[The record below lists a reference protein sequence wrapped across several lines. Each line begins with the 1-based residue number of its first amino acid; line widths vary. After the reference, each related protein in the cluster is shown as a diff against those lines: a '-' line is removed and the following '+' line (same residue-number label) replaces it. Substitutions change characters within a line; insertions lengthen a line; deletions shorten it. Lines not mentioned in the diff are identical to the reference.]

1 MSATKTRSQYGSWKS
16 PITADAIA
24 SNSLRL
30 GEVAFDGDDMY
41 FLEGRPSEGG
51 RQVLVRNRDG
61 KLEDALPKE
70 SNVRNL
76 VHEYGGISFLIDNG
90 TIYFVNYKDQRLY
103 AQLPGSEPI
112 AVTPENKL
120 RYADMSLDRERKR
133 IICVGEDH
141 TKEGQEPDNML
152 LSIDVSK
159 LGDKTFQPVTPQV
172 IASGYNFYACPR
184 VSPDCAMLTYIAWN
198 HPNMPWDGTDLHLA
212 SFNKSGKI
220 TQEVVIAGGVEESVF
235 QPSWSPDGKLF
246 FVNDPTGWW
255 NLYMVANP
263 VEAFEGKAKI
273 EPVATMEAEFGMPLW
288 VFGMSTYAH
297 LDGGRIICQYNEDGV
312 CKLAIISE
320 SAPSKFTMETLPS
333 EYTNFWY
340 MASNGKQV
348 GMQAGS
354 HTKPTA
360 VVSFDPKSKEFKT
373 IRVSNSIAIDPG
385 YFTKPEV
392 IEFPTEGGLTAYA
405 YFYPPVNKDFEAPE
419 GELPPLLVK
428 SHGGP
433 TGSTSAVLSLGI
445 QYWTSRGI
453 AVVDVDYGGSTGYGR
468 EYRNRL
474 KHNWGVVDM
483 HDCANAARY
492 LVKKGLVDGN
502 RLAITG
508 GSAGGYTTLCA
519 LTFLDDF
526 KAGASHFGIGDV
538 EALCADTHK
547 FESRYGDYLVGPY
560 PEMKQLYMERSP
572 IHYTEKLNCPVIFFQ
587 GLEDAVVPPS
597 QAEAMV
603 NALKK
608 KGLPVAYIAYEG
620 EQHGFRKAENI
631 KRTIEGEFY
640 FYSRIFGYKPA
651 DESEPVEI
659 ENLTATAAKH

>member
-1 MSATKTRSQYGSWKS
+1 MNAAKTRSPYGSWKS
-16 PITADAIA
+16 PISADTIA

-30 GEVAFDGDDMY
+30 GEVAFDGDEMY

-51 RQVLVRNRDG
+51 RQALVRRRKDG
-61 KLEDALPKE
+61 KLEDALPKDF
-70 SNVRNL
+70 NVRNL
-76 VHEYGGISFLIDNG
+76 VHEYGGISFMIENG
-90 TIYFVNYKDQRLY
+90 TIYFVNFKDQRIY
-103 AQLPGSEPI
+103 VQQQGSEPI
-112 AVTPENKL
+112 AITPENKL
-120 RYADMSLDRERKR
+120 RYADMTLDRQRKR
-133 IICVGEDH
+133 IICVGESH
-141 TKEGQEPDNML
+141 AKEGVEPENML
-152 LSIDVSK
+152 VSIDVSNV
-159 LGDKTFQPVTPQV
+159 GDKNFQPAEPDTIV
-172 IASGYNFYACPR
+172 SGYDFYACPR
-184 VSPDCAMLTYIAWN
+184 MSPDGNFLAYLGWR
-198 HPNMPWDGTDLHLA
+198 HPNMPWDGTDLHLV
-212 SFNKSGKI
+212 SFDKKGTIKND
-220 TQEVVIAGGVEESVF
+220 VVIAGGIEESVF
-235 QPSWSPDGKLF
+235 QPGWSADGKLF

-255 NLYMVANP
+255 NLYVLENADDAIAGKTKIHPVAN
-263 VEAFEGKAKI
+263 
-273 EPVATMEAEFGMPLW
+273 MSAEFGMPLW
-288 VFGMSTYAH
+288 VFGMTTYAF
-297 LDGGRIICQYNEDGV
+297 LDGGRMICQYNEDGV
-312 CKLAIISE
+312 CKLGIISE
-320 SAPSKFTMETLPS
+320 NSPLKFTMETIPC
-333 EYTNFWY
+333 EFTNFWY
-340 MASNGKQV
+340 ITSNGKQV
-348 GMQAGS
+348 GMQAGNHS
-354 HTKPTA
+354 TPTA
-360 VVSFDPKSKEFKT
+360 IVKFDPASKKFETVQK
-373 IRVSNSIAIDPG
+373 SNSITIDPG
-385 YFTKPEV
+385 YLAKPQV

-405 YFYPPVNKDFEAPE
+405 YFYAPTNKDFESPQ

-433 TGSTSAVLSLGI
+433 TGSTSSVLSLGI

-474 KHNWGVVDM
+474 KFNWGVVDM

-492 LVKKGLVDGN
+492 LVKKGLVDGD

-560 PEMKQLYMERSP
+560 PEMKQLYIERSP

-603 NALKK
+603 SALKK

-651 DESEPVEI
+651 DDTELVEI
-659 ENLTATAAKH
+659 ENLTVSASH

>member
-1 MSATKTRSQYGSWKS
+1 MNATKTVSPYGSWKS
-16 PITADAIA
+16 PISADSIA

-51 RQVLVRNRDG
+51 RQTLVVRRKDG
-61 KLEDALPKE
+61 TLEDALPKE
-70 SNVRNL
+70 FNVRNL

-90 TIYFVNYKDQRLY
+90 TIFFVNYKDQRVY
-103 AQLPGSEPI
+103 VQQPGHEPV

-120 RYADMSLDRERKR
+120 RYADMNLDRKRKR

-141 TKEGQEPDNML
+141 SEEGKEPENL
-152 LSIDVSK
+152 ILSIDLTK
-159 LGDKTFQPVTPQV
+159 LDEAGFNPEQPQV
-172 IASGYNFYACPR
+172 IANGYNFYACPR
-184 VSPDCAMLTYIAWN
+184 ISPDGDLLAYIAWN

-212 SFNKSGKI
+212 EFDNLGKVTKDI
-220 TQEVVIAGGVEESVF
+220 VIAGGIEESVF
-235 QPSWSPDGKLF
+235 QPSWSPDGRLF

-255 NLYMVANP
+255 NLYVLAN
-263 VEAFEGKAKI
+263 AKDAIAGHAKI
-273 EPVATMEAEFGMPLW
+273 EPVIIMTAEFGLPLW
-288 VFGMSTYAH
+288 VFGMTTYAF

-312 CKLAIISE
+312 CKLGIISE
-320 SAPSKFTMETLPS
+320 NSSKYSIESIPCEF
-333 EYTNFWY
+333 TNFWY
-340 MASNGKQV
+340 ICSNGKRV
-348 GMQAGS
+348 GMQAGNHS
-354 HTKPTA
+354 TPTA
-360 VVSFDPKSKEFKT
+360 IVQLDPANRKFTSVR
-373 IRVSNSIAIDPG
+373 ISNSIEVDPG
-385 YFTKPEV
+385 YLAKPQV
-392 IEFPTEGGLTAYA
+392 IEFPTDGGLTAYA
-405 YFYPPVNKDFEAPE
+405 YFYPPTNKDFESAA

-433 TGSTSAVLSLGI
+433 TGSTSSVLSLGI

-474 KHNWGVVDM
+474 KFNWGVVDM
-483 HDCANAARY
+483 QDCANAARY

-603 NALKK
+603 DALKK

-651 DESEPVEI
+651 DDTEPVEI
-659 ENLTATAAKH
+659 ENLTVSASH

>member
-1 MSATKTRSQYGSWKS
+1 MSAMKTRSPYGSWKS
-16 PITADAIA
+16 PISADAIA

-61 KLEDALPKE
+61 KLEDALPE
-70 SNVRNL
+70 EFNVRNL

-90 TIYFVNYKDQRLY
+90 TIYFVNYKDQRIY
-103 AQLPGSEPI
+103 VQQPDKEPI

-120 RYADMSLDRERKR
+120 RYADMSLDRDRKR

-159 LGDKTFQPVTPQV
+159 LGDKSFKPETPQV
-172 IASGYNFYACPR
+172 VASGYNFYACPR
-184 VSPDCAMLTYIAWN
+184 VSPDCNMLSYIAWN
-198 HPNMPWDGTDLHLA
+198 HPNMPWDGTDLHLV
-212 SFNKSGKI
+212 SFDKSGKVTKDI
-220 TQEVVIAGGVEESVF
+220 VIAGGIEESVF
-235 QPSWSPDGKLF
+235 QPSWATDGKLF

-255 NLYMVANP
+255 NLYVLSNP
-263 VEAFEGKAKI
+263 SSAFEGKFNI
-273 EPVATMEAEFGMPLW
+273 EPVISMNAEFGMPLW
-288 VFGMSTYAH
+288 VFGMSTYAF

-320 SAPSKFTMETLPS
+320 SAPSKFTMETLQT
-333 EYTNFWY
+333 EYNNYWY
-340 MASNGKQV
+340 MTSNGKLV

-354 HTKPTA
+354 HSKPTA
-360 VVSFDPKSKEFKT
+360 IVSFDPKNKQFKT
-373 IRVSNSIAIDPG
+373 IRQSNSIGIDPG
-385 YFTKPEV
+385 YFTKPQV

-474 KHNWGVVDM
+474 KLNWGVVDM
-483 HDCANAARY
+483 YDCANAARY
-492 LVKKGLVDGN
+492 LVKQGLVDGN

-560 PEMKQLYMERSP
+560 PEKKDLYMQRSP

-651 DESEPVEI
+651 DDLEPVEI
-659 ENLTATAAKH
+659 ENLTATVSH